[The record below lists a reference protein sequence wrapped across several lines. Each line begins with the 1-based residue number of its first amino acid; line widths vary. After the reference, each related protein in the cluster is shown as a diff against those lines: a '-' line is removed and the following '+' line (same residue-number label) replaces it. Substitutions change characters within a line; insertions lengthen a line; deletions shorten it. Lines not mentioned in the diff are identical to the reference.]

1 MPELKE
7 VLDLNPW
14 REETLDEELFLKLI
28 GNNPESLAL
37 KYQFDAFDDDEL
49 YPLHM
54 VSALGASL
62 DCVKATFKA
71 HQEAIHHTDTSL
83 GGPVH
88 FACAFGASVDVV
100 HYLAKKDPE
109 ALERPNPSNRQT
121 PLHLACQAVV
131 INPETVVFLTERC
144 PAAALLIDSDGNTP
158 LNLVCRADEPPLAA
172 VEDLT
177 EVEPG
182 AGTIKALDGTWP
194 LWNTLRQNMDPAII
208 KDLIISNPK
217 SAHLIGSEGSTALH
231 RALDTNFHVTLI
243 LKDLTKANPKILQIK
258 DDKGRLPLHFAIE
271 IDTAFPIIQLFV
283 QRCPD
288 TVDAENAQGE
298 TPFQLASRLERDE
311 ETVQFLNP
319 YEEVP
324 AKRDFV

>member
-1 MPELKE
+1 MPELMD

-14 REETLDEELFLKLI
+14 REEKLDEALFLELI
-28 GNNPESLAL
+28 DKSPEGLQM

-62 DCVKATFKA
+62 ECVKATFKA
-71 HQEAIHHTDTSL
+71 HPEAIYHTGTSL

-88 FACAFGASVDVV
+88 FACAFGASVDVI

-109 ALERPNPSNRQT
+109 ALESPNESNQQT

-131 INPETVVFLTERC
+131 VNSEAVVFLTERC
-144 PAAALLIDSDGNTP
+144 AAAALQLDRDGNTP
-158 LNLVCRADEPPLAA
+158 LNLLCRADEPPLAA

-177 EVEPG
+177 EVEPS

-194 LWNTLRQNMDPAII
+194 LWNALRQNMDPAII

-217 SAHLIGSEGSTALH
+217 SANLIGTDGTTALH
-231 RALDTNFHVTLI
+231 RALDTDFHVTLI
-243 LKDLTKANPKILQIK
+243 LKDLTKANPKILETK
-258 DDKGRLPLHFAIE
+258 DEYGRLPLHFAIE
-271 IDTAFPIIQLFV
+271 REAAFPIIQLFV
-283 QRCPD
+283 QRCPE
-288 TVDAENAQGE
+288 TVDMENAKGE
-298 TPFQLASRLERDE
+298 TPFQMASRLERDE

-319 YEEVP
+319 FEEVP
-324 AKRDFV
+324 VRSDAV